1 MRLIGIQLHSY
12 AFKKFPPS
20 LRMYLDGNQDG
31 LNFDAVSYKPSTV
44 YFDNYSVNG
53 MELSLEISLD

>member
-1 MRLIGIQLHSY
+1 
-12 AFKKFPPS
+12 
-20 LRMYLDGNQDG
+20 MYLDGYQDG